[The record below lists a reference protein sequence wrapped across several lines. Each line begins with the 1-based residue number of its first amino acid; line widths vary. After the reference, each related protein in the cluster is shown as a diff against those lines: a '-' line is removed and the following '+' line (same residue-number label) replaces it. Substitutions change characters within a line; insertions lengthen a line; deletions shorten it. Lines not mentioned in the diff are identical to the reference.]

1 MHLKKWK
8 QLIEV
13 CDKGLEED
21 DESEFFNMKG
31 RAYGKL
37 GNMQEKIEN
46 TRKAINLDPNV
57 AAYYRNLGAGLYK
70 LKEYDEAIVNHRKA
84 M

>member
-1 MHLKKWK
+1 
-8 QLIEV
+8 
-13 CDKGLEED
+13 
-21 DESEFFNMKG
+21 MKG